1 MKPSF
6 DPIRRPLL
14 VLTCCLGLASCK
26 ENQALQK
33 QLDEAN
39 AKVQAVSQ
47 ESIEIDKMLAANRRE
62 IPAYAGVGAAGANHY
77 ATQLAQELVN
87 AESLVKQAEAS
98 LKDAETSLATA
109 QKDLQIVKSKDPR

>member
-1 MKPSF
+1 MKPLF
-6 DPIRRPLL
+6 TPVRRPLIAL
-14 VLTCCLGLASCK
+14 VCCLGLASCK

-47 ESIEIDKMLAANRRE
+47 ESIEIDKMLAANRKE
-62 IPAYAGVGAAGANHY
+62 IPAYAGIGVAGANHY

-87 AESLVKQAEAS
+87 TESLVKQAEAT
-98 LKDAETSLATA
+98 LKEAEASLAAA
-109 QKDLQIVKSKDPR
+109 QKDLQVVKSKDPR